1 MNARFTLRPIG
12 ALLAAL
18 ALCAPAGL
26 AQGSSAGHGSTQ
38 GLTQAT
44 AAPQKNG
51 RIADEK
57 TGTFVVRPGQRLRL
71 TSDMG
76 NIKIRTQNS
85 GQVSYRVRVEADAGQ
100 PDAQAYLSKFV
111 FSALRMPGGVF
122 LHARVPWRELRGHLW
137 VTYELNVPRN
147 FQLEVS
153 TQSGNIETEDI
164 DGRVVLVT
172 GGGNIT
178 AGRVGGQARLDTQG
192 GHILV
197 LDVAADLNA
206 SSAGGHITAGNVQG
220 DAAIRTAG
228 GHIRVSSVQGTAQLE
243 TGGGNISLQRA
254 GAGIIAHTNGGRIDL
269 GEASGTICASTG
281 GGNIGVL
288 NVVGTTQLDSGG
300 GSICLTKVQGAI
312 RASTATGT
320 ITAYF
325 IPEGK
330 LLGPSHLESGAG
342 DILVYIPRELAISI
356 EATVE
361 SPDGYALSGPAAD
374 SENAQTARAL
384 KKASRIVADPGIPLK
399 LTQVN
404 TGTSGRVYRGE
415 VALNGGGEVLRLKT
429 ATGRIRLRYSGAPV
443 VAGSGAPNAEAAT
456 EFSYANYEPSLEVLR
471 QQIEVRL
478 KVSREEL
485 VNQLEQQ
492 AAANA
497 KLQQAQQAQTRVAER
512 EVVREMSRLQALQR
526 KIYSLWTGRVRV
538 DSVEQKQRLIN
549 SVSPAYPSF
558 ARERRLE
565 GQVRLDVYISA
576 EGAVEDVKVLNGSGL
591 FALPAVDAVKQWR
604 YAPLVANGKAVPV
617 VTTVDLDFR
626 IR

>member
-1 MNARFTLRPIG
+1 MNARSITRPLCTLIV
-12 ALLAAL
+12 AL
-18 ALCAPAGL
+18 ALVAPAGW
-26 AQGSSAGHGSTQ
+26 AQSSATRHSTP
-38 GLTQAT
+38 QA
-44 AAPQKNG
+44 AQAPQKNE
-51 RIADEK
+51 RIAEEK
-57 TGTFVVRPGQRLRL
+57 TGSFVVRDGQRLRL

-76 NIKIRTQNS
+76 NIRIRTQNS

-100 PDAQAYLSKFV
+100 PDAHIYLSKFM

-122 LHARVPWRELRGHLW
+122 LHARVPWREFRGHLW
-137 VTYELNVPRN
+137 VNFELNVPRN

-164 DGRVVLVT
+164 DGRVVLAT

-178 AGRVGGQARLDTQG
+178 AGRVGGAARLDTQG

-197 LDVAADLNA
+197 QDVAADLSA

-220 DAAIRTAG
+220 DAIIRTAG
-228 GHIRVSSVQGTAQLE
+228 GHIRVASVQGTAQLE
-243 TGGGNISLQRA
+243 TGGGNISLERA

-269 GEASGTICASTG
+269 GEASGTIRASTG

-320 ITAYF
+320 ITAFF

-361 SPDGYALSGPAAD
+361 SPEGGLLSGTDAD
-374 SENAQTARAL
+374 SENLQAARAL
-384 KKASRIVADPGIPLK
+384 KKTARIIADPGIPLK
-399 LTQVN
+399 LTRVS
-404 TGTSGRVYRGE
+404 TGTSGNVVRGE
-415 VALNGGGEVLRLKT
+415 AALNGGGEVLRLKT
-429 ATGRIRLRYSGAPV
+429 ATGRIRLRYSGSPV
-443 VAGSGAPNAEAAT
+443 VAASGAPNAEAST
-456 EFSYANYEPSLEVLR
+456 DIGYANYEPSVELLR

-478 KVSREEL
+478 KTPREEL
-485 VNQLEQQ
+485 ARQL
-492 AAANA
+492 
-497 KLQQAQQAQTRVAER
+497 AQQAQDLVKQQQLQQVQARVAER
-512 EVVREMSRLQALQR
+512 ESLREVSRLQALQR
-526 KIYSLWTGRVRV
+526 KIYSLWTGRMRV
-538 DSVEQKQRLIN
+538 ESGEQKQRLIK

-558 ARERRLE
+558 AREQRLE
-565 GQVRLDVYISA
+565 GFVRLDVYISA
-576 EGAVEDVKVLNGSGL
+576 EGVVEEVKVLKGSGL
-591 FALPAVDAVKQWR
+591 FALAAVDAVKQWR
-604 YAPLVANGKAVPV
+604 YAPLLADGKAVPV